1 MCMKENNPC
10 SSYAKGENCK
20 AGGYPAMIWLT
31 SLVFC
36 VFQLLLISCLHGR
49 SISADPPVGPSCSV
63 PTSSSGYT
71 STLEVMNAVSS
82 AVDALTAIQSS
93 RGTSSNPSTGPS
105 ADTSSRG

>member
-1 MCMKENNPC
+1 M
-10 SSYAKGENCK
+10 
-20 AGGYPAMIWLT
+20 
-31 SLVFC
+31 
-36 VFQLLLISCLHGR
+36 
-49 SISADPPVGPSCSV
+49 